1 MRFGPFVLCTVVL
14 QVGCSRPATVEE
26 CEFIVRR
33 VAELRLRASVGRSV
47 DTRRQADALTHQ
59 LENEIRKECVGMPL
73 TDGAMA
79 CVRRATKP
87 RQVVE
92 CFH

>member
-1 MRFGPFVLCTVVL
+1 MRSGPFLLACCL
-14 QVGCSRPATVEE
+14 MLGACSRPATADE

-33 VAELRLRASVGRSV
+33 VAELRLAGGLDRAEARKGAAKL
-47 DTRRQADALTHQ
+47 TRE
-59 LENEIRKECVGMPL
+59 LEPEIRQECVGKPITDRAL
-73 TDGAMA
+73 T
-79 CVRRATKP
+79 CVRQAKEP